1 MDKLLSCLKSI
12 PEYELL
18 LKSVSKGQAAA
29 VTGIGQINRSH
40 LIAALQ
46 KDTSGP
52 MVVLCQDDMAA
63 KRLQEDLRAFLGET
77 FPVLPSRELTLYDTA
92 VVSRGWEQKRLR
104 QLYDLATGAVK
115 LQILSWEALS
125 QRTMPR
131 DVLLGASFSL
141 ETGKEYALDPLL
153 QRLTESGYSRCSM
166 VEGPG
171 QFALRGGILDIFS
184 PAADYPIRAEFFGDE
199 LDTMGYFD
207 PDTQRR
213 TENIDRIVI
222 LPVGETQPRLHPGGI
237 EGLCKDLTTLI
248 ARQKRRK
255 NINEPLIKTLEKDL
269 EKYENGMLNPA
280 SDRYMALIYP
290 EMAIAADYFPANATV
305 VLCDQGSLHRTART
319 RCDEMGLQLDS
330 LLQGGLVAGELC
342 DYVCQWEDFCARLAG
357 RCTVYL
363 DSFGGASYPEE
374 CKPKQ
379 LLPMTAKQLPGY
391 GGNMDT
397 AASDLQH
404 YQKMEFACLV
414 LCGTRRRAELLQE
427 MLREKN
433 LSAFLCIPLTAMPKA
448 GQILLAEGTLPF
460 GMEYPTAKLA
470 VLTEGQLLSRGGVK
484 QRKAKKTATNRQK
497 LNSFTDLTPGDL
509 VVHENY
515 GIGRFVAMEQIKVDG
530 AVKDYVKI
538 AYQGSDTLF
547 VPATQL
553 DLVSK
558 YIGGGGEDAPVKLN
572 KIGSDAWQKTKT
584 KARKAA
590 KDMAGEL
597 IKLYAARKRQQ
608 GFAFAADSPWQL
620 EFEDNFPYPETD
632 DQLRCIA
639 EIKNDM
645 ESPTPMDRLLCGDVG
660 FGKTEVALR
669 AVMKAIMDGKQVAIL
684 VPTTV
689 LAQQHYQT
697 AIARFRGFPVN
708 IDVLSRFRTPTEQ
721 KRTLLNLRSGGVDLI
736 IGTHKLLQKS
746 VQFKDLG
753 LLIVDEEQRFGVSHK
768 ERLKEIAQGV
778 DVLTLSA
785 TPIPRTLNMALS
797 GIRDMSTIEEPP
809 ADRYPVQ
816 TFVMEHNN
824 AIVDDAIRR
833 EVERGGQVYY
843 LHNRVETIDQCAS
856 ALKRRIPGLQVAVA
870 HGKMGEEALGD
881 VMHAMAD
888 GEVQVLVCT
897 TIIETGLDIPNAN
910 TLIIENADR
919 FGLSQLHQLR
929 GRVGRSTRHA
939 YAYFT
944 YRPDKALTEIADKRL
959 SAIRDFAEF
968 GSGFKIAMR
977 DLEIRGAGNLLGAEQ
992 SGHMMSVGYDMYL
1005 KLLDEAVLEERGEAP
1020 KEPDCTADINVTA
1033 NVDKDYVSRGEERM
1047 DLYRRMAA
1055 IRSQSDA
1062 DDLLDEIID
1071 RYGEP
1076 PKGVLNL
1083 IEIALL
1089 RANARKVHI
1098 RDIRQKAGE
1107 LLFTLGDLN
1116 FQAFSD
1122 LCAEPSYKN
1131 RVQLVASAKQPT
1143 IRLRLAAGVD
1153 SLKQSKVFIQR
1164 YSQHCQI

>member
-1 MDKLLSCLKSI
+1 MKNLLSALKTI
-12 PEYELL
+12 PEYTNLL
-18 LKSVSKGQAAA
+18 GAVSSGKAAA
-29 VTGIGQINRSH
+29 ITGIGQINRSH
-40 LIAALQ
+40 MIAGLRQ
-46 KDTSGP
+46 DTSAP
-52 MVVLCQDDMAA
+52 IVIICQDDMAA
-63 KRLQEDLRAFLGET
+63 RKLQEELKAFLGET
-77 FPVLPSRELTLYDTA
+77 APILPGRELTLYDTS
-92 VVSRGWEQKRLR
+92 VVSRAWEQKRLR
-104 QLYDLATGAVK
+104 QLYDLHSGATSM
-115 LQILSWEALS
+115 QIMTWESLS
-125 QRTMPR
+125 QRTMPPQ
-131 DVLLGASFSL
+131 VLADAVFTL
-141 ETGKEYALDPLL
+141 ETGNEYTLTDLIL
-153 QRLTESGYSRCSM
+153 RLTASGYSRCAM

-171 QFALRGGILDIFS
+171 QFAVRGGILDVYS
-184 PAADYPIRAEFFGDE
+184 PATDRPFRAEFFGDE

-207 PDTQRR
+207 QETQRR
-213 TENIDRIVI
+213 TENTDKVVI
-222 LPVGETQPRLHPGGI
+222 LPVGETQPRLHPDGLD
-237 EGLCKDLTTLI
+237 GLCNDLTQLI

-255 NINEPLIKTLEKDL
+255 NLNEPLINTLQKDL
-269 EKYENGMLNPA
+269 EKYQNGIQNPA

-290 EMAIAADYFPANATV
+290 EMASAMDYIPEGATII
-305 VLCDQGSLHRTART
+305 LCDHGSLKRTARSRT
-319 RCDEMGLQLDS
+319 EEIGMQLDS
-330 LLQGGLVAGELC
+330 LLQGGLLAGELC
-342 DYVCQWEDFCARLAG
+342 DYVCQWEDFCDHLQEK
-357 RCTVYL
+357 TVVYF
-363 DSFGGASYPEE
+363 DAFGGSSYPEG
-374 CKPKQ
+374 CRPKL
-379 LLPMTAKQLPGY
+379 LLPMTAKQLPSY
-391 GGNMDT
+391 GGSLDT
-397 AASDLQH
+397 AATDLAH
-404 YQKMEFACLV
+404 YQKMDFSSLV

-427 MLREKN
+427 MLTEKG
-433 LSAFLCIPLTAMPKA
+433 LSAFIAIPLTTMPKE
-448 GQILLAEGTLPF
+448 GQILLAEGTLPY
-460 GMEYPTAKLA
+460 GMEYPNSKLA
-470 VLTEGQLLSRGGVK
+470 VLTEGQLISRSEPK
-484 QRKAKKTATNRQK
+484 KKSKKTATNRQK

-515 GIGRFVAMEQIKVDG
+515 GIGRFVSMEQMKIDG
-530 AVKDYVKI
+530 AIKDYIKI

-558 YIGGGGEDAPVKLN
+558 YIGGGGEDANVRLN
-572 KIGSDAWQKTKT
+572 KIGTDAWQKTKA

-597 IKLYAARKRQQ
+597 IKLYAARKRQE
-608 GFAFAADSPWQL
+608 GFAFGADSPWQL

-639 EIKNDM
+639 EIKGDM

-697 AIARFRGFPVN
+697 AVSRFRGFPVN
-708 IDVLSRFRTPTEQ
+708 IDVLSRFRSAAEQ
-721 KRTLLNLRSGGVDLI
+721 KRTVANLRSGMVDLI
-736 IGTHKLLQKS
+736 IGTHKLLQKTI
-746 VQFKDLG
+746 QFKDLG
-753 LLIVDEEQRFGVSHK
+753 LLIVDEEQRFGVTHK
-768 ERLKEIAQGV
+768 ERLKEIATGV

-824 AIVDDAIRR
+824 AILDDAIRR

-843 LHNRVETIDQCAS
+843 LHNRVETIDQCAG
-856 ALKRRIPGLQVAVA
+856 ALKRRIPGLSVAVA
-870 HGKMGEEALGD
+870 HGQMGEDALGD
-881 VMHAMAD
+881 VMQAMAN
-888 GEVQVLVCT
+888 GEIQVLVCT

-919 FGLSQLHQLR
+919 LGLSQLHQLR

-944 YRPDKALTEIADKRL
+944 YRPNRNLTEVAEKRL

-1005 KLLDEAVLEERGEAP
+1005 KLLDEAVLEEKGEKP
-1020 KEPDCTADINVTA
+1020 KLPDCTADLNVTA
-1033 NVDKDYVSRGEERM
+1033 NVDREYVSRGEERM

-1055 IRSQSDA
+1055 IRTQEDA

-1071 RYGEP
+1071 RYGDP

-1083 IEIALL
+1083 IGIALL
-1089 RANARKVHI
+1089 RAQAQQVGI
-1098 RDIRQKAGE
+1098 QDIRQKAGDV
-1107 LLFTLGDLN
+1107 LFTLQNLN
-1116 FQAFSD
+1116 FEAVSALCSD
-1122 LCAEPSYKN
+1122 PDYKT
-1131 RVQLVASAKQPT
+1131 RVQFVATAKQPT
-1143 IRLRLAAGVD
+1143 LRLKLASGVD
-1153 SLKQSKVFIQR
+1153 SLRQSSVFIAC
-1164 YSQHCQI
+1164 YGKYCNS

>member
-1 MDKLLSCLKSI
+1 VKTLLSSLHCI
-12 PEYELL
+12 PEYQSLL
-18 LKSVSKGQAAA
+18 DCLSRQQTAA

-40 LIAALQ
+40 IIAGLCR
-46 KDTSGP
+46 DTAAP
-52 MVVLCQDDMAA
+52 VVILCQDDMTAR
-63 KRLQEDLRAFLGET
+63 KLQEELKAFLGDT
-77 FPVLPSRELTLYDTA
+77 APILPSRELTLYDTA
-92 VVSRGWEQKRLR
+92 VVSRAWEQKRLQ
-104 QLYDLATGAVK
+104 QLYDLRRGATN
-115 LQILSWEALS
+115 LQIMTWES
-125 QRTMPR
+125 MCQRTMPPQ
-131 DVLLGASFSL
+131 VLMNAAFSL
-141 ETGKEYALDPLL
+141 EVGKEYNLDALTE
-153 QRLTESGYSRCSM
+153 RLTAAGYSRCGM

-171 QFALRGGILDIFS
+171 QFALRGGIVDVFS
-184 PAADYPIRAEFFGDE
+184 PAADRPFRAEFFGDE

-213 TENIDRIVI
+213 TENTDSVVI
-222 LPVGETQPRLHPGGI
+222 LPVGETQPRLHP
-237 EGLCKDLTTLI
+237 EGLTGLCADLQQLI

-255 NINEPLIKTLEKDL
+255 HINEPLIKTLEKDL
-269 EKYENGMLNPA
+269 EKYENSLQNPA
-280 SDRYMALIYP
+280 SDRYMSLVYP
-290 EMAIAADYFPANATV
+290 EFATAADYIPQNATLI
-305 VLCDQGSLHRTART
+305 LCDQSSLKRTARS
-319 RCDEMGLQLDS
+319 RADEMGMQLDS
-330 LLQGGLVAGELC
+330 LLQGGLLAGELC
-342 DYVCQWEDFCARLAG
+342 DYVCQWEDFCAQLRG
-357 RCTVYL
+357 RTVVYF
-363 DSFGGASYPEE
+363 DAFGGTSFPED
-374 CKPKQ
+374 CPPKL
-379 LLPMTAKQLPGY
+379 LLPMTAKQLPSY
-391 GGNMDT
+391 GGNLDT
-397 AASDLQH
+397 AAADLSH
-404 YQKMEFACLV
+404 YQKMDFSSLV

-427 MLREKN
+427 L
-433 LSAFLCIPLTAMPKA
+433 LSSKGIKAYISIPLTEMPTA
-448 GQILLAEGTLPF
+448 GQILLTEGTLPF
-460 GMEYPTAKLA
+460 GMEYPNSRLA
-470 VLTEGQLLSRGGVK
+470 VLTEGQLICRSEPK
-484 QRKAKKTATNRQK
+484 KKTKKSATNRQK

-515 GIGRFVAMEQIKVDG
+515 GIGRFVAMEQIKIDG
-530 AVKDYVKI
+530 AVKDYIKI

-547 VPATQL
+547 VPAMQL

-558 YIGGGGEDAPVKLN
+558 YIGGGGEDANVRLN

-597 IKLYAARKRQQ
+597 IQLYAARKRQE
-608 GFAFAADSPWQL
+608 GFAFAADSPWQR

-639 EIKNDM
+639 EIKGDM

-660 FGKTEVALR
+660 FGKTEVAMR
-669 AVMKAIMDGKQVAIL
+669 AVMKAIMDGKQAAIL

-708 IDVLSRFRTPTEQ
+708 IEVLSRFRSPAEQ
-721 KRTLLNLRSGGVDLI
+721 KRAIQNLRSGGVDLI
-736 IGTHKLLQKS
+736 IGTHKLLQKTIE
-746 VQFKDLG
+746 FKDLG

-768 ERLKEIAQGV
+768 ERLKELAKGV

-816 TFVMEHNN
+816 TFVMEHSN
-824 AIVDDAIRR
+824 AIIDDAIRR

-843 LHNRVETIDQCAS
+843 LHNRVDTIDQCAG
-856 ALKRRIPGLQVAVA
+856 ALKRRIPGLSVAVA
-870 HGKMGEEALGD
+870 HGQMGEDALSD
-881 VMHAMAD
+881 IMHAMAD
-888 GEVQVLVCT
+888 GDIQVLVCT

-944 YRPDKALTEIADKRL
+944 YRPDKNLTEVAEKRL

-1020 KEPDCTADINVTA
+1020 KLPDCTADLNVTA
-1033 NVDKDYVSRGEERM
+1033 NVDRDYVSRGEERM

-1055 IRSQSDA
+1055 IRTQEDA

-1071 RYGEP
+1071 RYGDP

-1083 IEIALL
+1083 IGIALL
-1089 RANARKVHI
+1089 RAQAQQTGI
-1098 RDIRQKAGE
+1098 QDIRQKAGDV
-1107 LLFTLGDLN
+1107 LFTLHNLN
-1116 FQAFSD
+1116 FEAVSA
-1122 LCAEPSYKN
+1122 LCADPDYKA
-1131 RVQLVASAKQPT
+1131 RVQFVATAKLPT
-1143 IRLRLAAGVD
+1143 LRLRLSSGVD
-1153 SLKQSKVFIQR
+1153 SLRQSSVFIDR
-1164 YSQHCQI
+1164 YKKYCNS

>member
-1 MDKLLSCLKSI
+1 MDILINSLQNIK
-12 PEYELL
+12 EYNLL
-18 LKSVSKGQAAA
+18 LAALRNNESAA

-40 LIAALQ
+40 LIAGIVKHTDA
-46 KDTSGP
+46 P
-52 MVVLCQDDMAA
+52 IVVICQDDMAG
-63 KRLQEDLRAFLGET
+63 KRLQEELQYFLSET
-77 FPVLPSRELTLYDTA
+77 FPVLPGRELTLYDTA
-92 VVSRGWEQKRLR
+92 VVSRSWEQKRLR
-104 QLYDLATGAVK
+104 QLYDLAAGNTR
-115 LQILSWEALS
+115 LQIMSWESLS

-131 DVLLGASFSL
+131 EVLLDAAFTL
-141 ETGKEYALDPLL
+141 ECGKEYDQQHLLD
-153 QRLTESGYSRCSM
+153 RLTCAGYSRCPM

-171 QFALRGGILDIFS
+171 QFAVRGGIVDIFS
-184 PAADYPIRAEFFGDE
+184 PAADFPVRIEFFGDE

-207 PDTQRR
+207 PETQRR
-213 TENIDRIVI
+213 TENIDALTI
-222 LPVGETQPRLHPGGI
+222 LPIGETQPRLHHNGLT
-237 EGLCKDLTTLI
+237 GLCSDIQKLI
-248 ARQKRRK
+248 ARQRRRK
-255 NINEPLIKTLEKDL
+255 YVNEPLIKTLEKDL
-269 EKYENGMLNPA
+269 EKFENGLNNPA
-280 SDRYMALIYP
+280 ADRYMALIYP
-290 EMAIAADYFPANATV
+290 QMATALEYVPSNA
-305 VLCDQGSLHRTART
+305 LWLICDHSAIYRAART
-319 RCDEMGLQLDS
+319 RTEEIGLQFDS
-330 LLQGGLVAGELC
+330 MLQGGLLAGELC
-342 DYVCQWEDFCARLAG
+342 DYVCQWEDFCDHLTGKCA
-357 RCTVYL
+357 VYL
-363 DSFGGASYPEE
+363 DSFGGSSYPSE
-374 CKPKQ
+374 CPPKH
-379 LLPMTAKQLPGY
+379 LLPITGKQLPGY

-397 AASDLQH
+397 AAADLAH
-404 YQKMEFACLV
+404 YQKMDFATLV

-427 MLREKN
+427 MLRSKN
-433 LSAFLCIPLTAMPKA
+433 LSAFLCIPLTTMPKA
-448 GQILLAEGTLPF
+448 GQILLADTSLPF
-460 GMEYPTAKLA
+460 GMEYPAAKLA
-470 VLTEGQLLSRGGVK
+470 VLTEGQLLARNATRKK
-484 QRKAKKTATNRQK
+484 QKKTATNRQK
-497 LNSFTDLTPGDL
+497 LNSFTDLAPGDL

-515 GIGRFVAMEQIKVDG
+515 GIGRFVAMEQIRVDG

-553 DLVSK
+553 DMVSK
-558 YIGGGGEDAPVKLN
+558 YIGNGGEDGNVRLN
-572 KIGSDAWQKTKT
+572 KIGSDAWQKTKA
-584 KARKAA
+584 KAKKAA

-597 IKLYAARKRQQ
+597 IQLYAARKRQE
-608 GFAFAADSPWQL
+608 GYAFAADAPWQL

-645 ESPTPMDRLLCGDVG
+645 ESPVPMDRLLCGDVG

-669 AVMKAIMDGKQVAIL
+669 AVMKCIMDGKQAAIL

-708 IDVLSRFRTPTEQ
+708 IDVLSRFRSATEQ
-721 KRTLLNLRSGGVDLI
+721 KRTVANLRSGTCDLV
-736 IGTHKLLQKS
+736 IGTHKLLQKTIE
-746 VQFKDLG
+746 FKDLG

-768 ERLKEIAQGV
+768 ERLKELSKGV

-797 GIRDMSTIEEPP
+797 GIRDMSTLEEPP

-833 EVERGGQVYY
+833 EVDRGGQVYY
-843 LHNRVETIDQCAS
+843 LHNRVETIEQCAS
-856 ALKRRIPGLQVAVA
+856 AMKRRIPGLQVAVA
-870 HGKMGEEALGD
+870 HGKMGEDALGE
-881 VMHAMAD
+881 VMQSMAD
-888 GEVQVLVCT
+888 GEIQVLVCT

-944 YRPDKALTEIADKRL
+944 YRPDKALTEIAEKRL

-1005 KLLDEAVLEERGEAP
+1005 KLLDEAVLEEKGEKP
-1020 KEPDCTADINVTA
+1020 KQIDCTADLNVTA
-1033 NVDKDYVSRGEERM
+1033 NVDKSFVARGEERM

-1055 IRSQSDA
+1055 IRTQEDA
-1062 DDLLDEIID
+1062 DDLLDEIVD

-1083 IEIALL
+1083 IDIALL
-1089 RANARKVHI
+1089 RANARTLGI
-1098 RDIRQKAGE
+1098 TDIKQKASDV
-1107 LLFTLGDLN
+1107 LFTLADIHLE
-1116 FQAFSD
+1116 AFSA
-1122 LCAEPSYKN
+1122 LCADKDYKN
-1131 RVQLVASAKQPT
+1131 RIQLVASSKIPT
-1143 IRLRLAAGVD
+1143 IRLKLVSGID
-1153 SLKQSKVFIQR
+1153 SLRQCKVFIDR
-1164 YSQHCQI
+1164 YQKLSSVQ